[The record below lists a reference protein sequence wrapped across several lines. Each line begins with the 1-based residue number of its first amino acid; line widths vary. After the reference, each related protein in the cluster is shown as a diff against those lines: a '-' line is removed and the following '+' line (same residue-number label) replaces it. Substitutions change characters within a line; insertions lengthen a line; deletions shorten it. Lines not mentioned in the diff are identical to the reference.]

1 MTIYPTK
8 YVPNEQVRERMTF
21 IDGLRAIAALMVI
34 LPHSYGI
41 WDYNSSSDFLSTFM
55 KGYGSYGRLGV
66 PIFFVISGFAIA
78 YSTRQ
83 AKFTPTWFRYF
94 FLKRF
99 IRLSPT
105 YYFSILV
112 VVLMTLL
119 QRYFGR
125 NALASLPSPLQ
136 LFTNLLY
143 LQNFFSYENINPVFW
158 TICIEI
164 QLYIFYGLLMLALNF
179 IFRRWLSKISNGI
192 AWSFIFISLL
202 SFTRPIVL
210 IGNATGVRI
219 ASGTGIENYVVF
231 LPYWF
236 MFSTGVIVW
245 WGIEGV
251 INRNVVWVFIAF
263 FWLFTAITGEVE
275 VMAATMTATLIYLC
289 GVLNKLHIWL
299 NFKPLQ
305 FLGLVSYSIYI
316 IHVPV
321 ILFTLAIQNRLSR
334 GGYFENFFF
343 FLVVIL
349 LTIGA
354 AITMYYLVE
363 LPSIQRARK
372 LN

>member
-83 AKFTPTWFRYF
+83 VQFTPTWFRYF

-99 IRLSPT
+99 IRLSPP

-112 VVLMTLL
+112 VVLLSLL

-125 NALASLPSPLQ
+125 NALDSLPSPFQ
-136 LFTNLLY
+136 LFTHLLY
-143 LQNFFSYENINPVFW
+143 LQNFFSYKNINPVYW
-158 TICIEI
+158 TLCIEI
-164 QLYIFYGLLMLALNF
+164 QLYIFFGLLMLALHF
-179 IFRRWLSKISNGI
+179 IFRRWFSIISNVI

-202 SFTRPIVL
+202 SLTRPIVL
-210 IGNATGVRI
+210 IGNATGIRI

-231 LPYWF
+231 LPFWF

-251 INRNVVWVFIAF
+251 INRNVVWLYIAVL
-263 FWLFTAITGEVE
+263 WLFTAITGEVE